1 MKTRLVIFSITLLL
15 LPFAGFWL
23 SDSKLLAFPADT
35 PPSIANPQATLFTT
49 LILFGYILLVNQIT
63 KLISGNRPFT
73 EHRSYIYWTGLAGAL
88 LVWLLTYLN
97 LFVSS
102 WTTQTENPV
111 MQILLYTPLFATLVP
126 AILSTRALLGSIP
139 NLIKHLS
146 RVITLPRPGNES
158 LAAGLLAIAAVGLLG
173 GAAWPVQ
180 LFWLMWPAPLLLL
193 NALQLLWHE
202 STIFDGLESG
212 NWTRVLFAAIS
223 GIIVSNLA
231 IEVYIINGGF
241 LEVNVKNPLLVQ
253 SGYALFGL
261 LCLQLSDVIS
271 ESWRGKKKGS
281 MFRQKKK
288 FPIPVVVRKD

>member
-15 LPFAGFWL
+15 LPLAGFWL
-23 SDSKLLAFPADT
+23 SGSNLLGFPTNT
-35 PPSIANPQATLFTT
+35 PPSLANPQAALITT
-49 LILFGYILLVNQIT
+49 LILTGYILLVNQIT
-63 KLISGNRPFT
+63 KLLSGNRPFT
-73 EHRSYIYWTGLAGAL
+73 EHRSYMYWTGFAGAM

-102 WTTQTENPV
+102 WTPQMENPV
-111 MQILLYTPLFATLVP
+111 MQLLLYTPLFATLVP

-139 NLIKHLS
+139 NLIKNLS
-146 RVITLPRPGNES
+146 SGIALPRPGNES
-158 LAAGLLAIAAVGLLG
+158 LAAGLLAIAAVGFLG

-180 LFWLMWPAPLLLL
+180 LFWLLWSAPLLLL

-212 NWTRVLFAAIS
+212 NWARVLFAAIS

-231 IEVYIINGGF
+231 IEVYVINGGF
-241 LEVNVKNPLLVQ
+241 LEVNIENPLMVQ

-271 ESWRGKKKGS
+271 ESWRGKQKGS
-281 MFRQKKK
+281 MFRQKRK